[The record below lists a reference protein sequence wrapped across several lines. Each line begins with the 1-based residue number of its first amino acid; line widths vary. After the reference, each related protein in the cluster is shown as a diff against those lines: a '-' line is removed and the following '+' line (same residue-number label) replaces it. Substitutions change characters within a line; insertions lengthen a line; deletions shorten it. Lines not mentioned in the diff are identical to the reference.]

1 MGSNRNRVAGHN
13 LERLIV
19 KELKELG
26 YDAVTARA
34 ESRNMDNRGIDI
46 FSPPYCSNPLPVHI
60 QCKNTVINPHYEDLL
75 TLELLPND
83 KPTIVIHRKTKK
95 ANSRFVTQGDYVLM
109 KKSDFY
115 SIIEKLKN
123 YDKIK

>member
-1 MGSNRNRVAGHN
+1 MGSSRNRVAGHN

-75 TLELLPND
+75 TSELLPDD
-83 KPTIVIHRKTKK
+83 KPTVIVHRKTKK
-95 ANSRFVTQGDYVLM
+95 ANSRFVTQGDYIIM
-109 KKSDFY
+109 KKNDFY
-115 SIIEKLKN
+115 NLIKKLN
-123 YDKIK
+123 G

>member
-1 MGSNRNRVAGHN
+1 MGSNRNRQAGHG

-19 KELKELG
+19 RELKELG
-26 YDAVTARA
+26 YDAVTSRA

-75 TLELLPND
+75 TSELLPND

-95 ANSRFVTQGDYVLM
+95 ANSRFVTQGDYVII
-109 KKSDFY
+109 KKEHFY
-115 SIIEKLKN
+115 NL
-123 YDKIK
+123 IKKTNG

>member
-1 MGSNRNRVAGHN
+1 MGSSRNRSAGHG
-13 LERLIV
+13 LERSIV

-26 YDAVTARA
+26 YDAVTSRA

-75 TLELLPND
+75 TSELLPND
-83 KPTIVIHRKTKK
+83 KPTVVVHRKTKK
-95 ANSRFVTQGDYVLM
+95 ANTRFVTQGDYVIIR
-109 KKSDFY
+109 KNDFY
-115 SIIEKLKN
+115 NL
-123 YDKIK
+123 IKKTNG

>member
-1 MGSNRNRVAGHN
+1 MGSSRNRVAGHN

-75 TLELLPND
+75 TSELLPND
-83 KPTIVIHRKTKK
+83 KPTVVVHRKTKK
-95 ANSRFVTQGDYVLM
+95 ANTRFVTQGEYVLM

-115 SIIEKLKN
+115 NL
-123 YDKIK
+123 IKK

>member
-1 MGSNRNRVAGHN
+1 MGNTNRNRGN
-13 LERLIV
+13 GYERTIV

-26 YDAVTARA
+26 YDAVTSRA

-75 TLELLPND
+75 TSELLPND
-83 KPTIVIHRKTKK
+83 KPTVVVHRKTKK
-95 ANSRFVTQGDYVLM
+95 ANTRFVTQGDYVLM

-115 SIIEKLKN
+115 NIIEKLKN

>member
-1 MGSNRNRVAGHN
+1 MGSSRNRSAGHG
-13 LERLIV
+13 LERSIV

-60 QCKNTVINPHYEDLL
+60 QCKNTVINPHYETLL
-75 TLELLPND
+75 TSELLPDD
-83 KPTIVIHRKTKK
+83 KPTVVIHRKTKK
-95 ANSRFVTQGDYVLM
+95 ANTRFITQGEYVIL
-109 KKSDFY
+109 KKQDFY
-115 SIIEKLKN
+115 NLIKKN
-123 YDKIK
+123 G

>member
-1 MGSNRNRVAGHN
+1 MGSSRNRVAGHN

-75 TLELLPND
+75 TSELLPDD
-83 KPTIVIHRKTKK
+83 KPTVVVHRKTKK
-95 ANSRFVTQGDYVLM
+95 ANSRFVTQGDYIIM
-109 KKSDFY
+109 KKNDFY
-115 SIIEKLKN
+115 NLIKKLN
-123 YDKIK
+123 G

>member
-1 MGSNRNRVAGHN
+1 MGSNRNRSAGHS

-19 KELKELG
+19 RELKELG

-75 TLELLPND
+75 TSELLPND
-83 KPTIVIHRKTKK
+83 KPTVVVHRKTKK
-95 ANSRFVTQGDYVLM
+95 ANSRFVTQGDYVII
-109 KKSDFY
+109 KKNDFY
-115 SIIEKLKN
+115 NL
-123 YDKIK
+123 IKKTNG

>member
-1 MGSNRNRVAGHN
+1 MGNTNRNRGN
-13 LERLIV
+13 GYERLIV

-26 YDAVTARA
+26 YDAVTSRA

-75 TLELLPND
+75 TSELLPND
-83 KPTIVIHRKTKK
+83 KPTVVVHRKTKK
-95 ANSRFVTQGDYVLM
+95 ANSRFVTQGDYVII
-109 KKSDFY
+109 KKNDFY
-115 SIIEKLKN
+115 NL
-123 YDKIK
+123 IKKTNG